1 MAITSFACRDT
12 AALFAG
18 RRIPR
23 FAAIET
29 VAVRK
34 LQQVHA
40 AATLSFLRASPGHRL
55 EPFNGNLAG
64 SYSIRV
70 NAQWRIGF
78 DFAQGEAAQVRIV
91 DYH

>member
-1 MAITSFACRDT
+1 MTITSFVCRDT

-18 RRIPR
+18 RRVAR

-29 VAVRK
+29 VAIRK

-40 AATLSFLRASPGHRL
+40 ALTLSFLRVPPGNRL
-55 EPFNGNLAG
+55 EPLNGELEGA
-64 SYSIRV
+64 YSIRI
-70 NAQWRIGF
+70 NAQWRICF
-78 DFAQGEAAQVRIV
+78 YFARGEASQVHIV